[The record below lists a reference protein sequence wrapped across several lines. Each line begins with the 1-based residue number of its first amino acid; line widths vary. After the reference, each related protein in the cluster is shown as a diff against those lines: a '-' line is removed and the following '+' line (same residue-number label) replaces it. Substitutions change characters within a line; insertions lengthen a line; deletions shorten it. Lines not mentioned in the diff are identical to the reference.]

1 MTLDYY
7 RIFYYVAQY
16 QSFSKAAEILGNNQ
30 PNLSRCM
37 NLLESEL
44 GCKLL
49 VRTNRGVSL
58 TPEGE
63 RLFSHVAIANEQ
75 LMLGE
80 QEILKDKSLESGLV
94 TIGASETALRLFLL
108 NKLELFHHNY
118 PHVRL
123 QISNHSTPQAIRALS
138 HGTVDFSVVTTPIDI
153 KKPLHRTSL
162 LSFREILIGGS
173 SYAAIASRMQSLH
186 DLSEVPFISLGA
198 GTGTRE
204 LYSQYFLSHHLVFSP
219 DMEASTTDQILPMVA
234 HNLGIGFYPE
244 ALASEPIARGEVL
257 PIRLVE
263 PIPEREICLIRDTSR
278 VAQMLFSGTK
288 CALAAH
294 LRARAVCKALF
305 TSPRGAHP
313 RGAFLCNR
321 NEVPYYTRNACISSG
336 SGITRSAPRRVVT
349 IDAAAFATRSI
360 SSSSVV
366 PSPAMPC
373 SRI

>member
-138 HGTVDFSVVTTPIDI
+138 HGTVDFSVCNGSRSCLRIHTSGAYHRDIHEFTDMRHILQIAVLRHIDRGMCPVPGI
-153 KKPLHRTSL
+153 VS
-162 LSFREILIGGS
+162 
-173 SYAAIASRMQSLH
+173 AI
-186 DLSEVPFISLGA
+186 
-198 GTGTRE
+198 
-204 LYSQYFLSHHLVFSP
+204 
-219 DMEASTTDQILPMVA
+219 
-234 HNLGIGFYPE
+234 
-244 ALASEPIARGEVL
+244 IAV
-257 PIRLVE
+257 
-263 PIPEREICLIRDTSR
+263 
-278 VAQMLFSGTK
+278 
-288 CALAAH
+288 
-294 LRARAVCKALF
+294 
-305 TSPRGAHP
+305 
-313 RGAFLCNR
+313 
-321 NEVPYYTRNACISSG
+321 
-336 SGITRSAPRRVVT
+336 
-349 IDAAAFATRSI
+349 
-360 SSSSVV
+360 
-366 PSPAMPC
+366 
-373 SRI
+373 

>member
-123 QISNHSTPQAIRALS
+123 QISNHSTPQAVEAVRR
-138 HGTVDFSVVTTPIDI
+138 GTVDFAVVSTPVKADA
-153 KKPLHRTSL
+153 PLHMTML
-162 LSFREILIGGS
+162 HPYQEILIGGTEFGHLAGRQTTFEEIMQYPLICLGKETVTFQFYRQLFA
-173 SYAAIASRMQSLH
+173 SYGL
-186 DLSEVPFISLGA
+186 DFE
-198 GTGTRE
+198 
-204 LYSQYFLSHHLVFSP
+204 P
-219 DMEASTTDQILPMVA
+219 DTETATADQILPLVRSG
-234 HNLGIGFYPE
+234 LG
-244 ALASEPIARGEVL
+244 LAFIPKPMAKDAIDRGEVS
-257 PIRLVE
+257 E
-263 PIPEREICLIRDTSR
+263 IPLCEKIPSRNICLIYDSKHP
-278 VAQMLFSGTK
+278 FK
-288 CALAAH
+288 EAATQ
-294 LRARAVCKALF
+294 LKKM
-305 TSPRGAHP
+305 
-313 RGAFLCNR
+313 
-321 NEVPYYTRNACISSG
+321 I
-336 SGITRSAPRRVVT
+336 
-349 IDAAAFATRSI
+349 AANSFA
-360 SSSSVV
+360 SVE
-366 PSPAMPC
+366 
-373 SRI
+373 

>member
-153 KKPLHRTSL
+153 KKPLHKTSL

-173 SYAAIASRMQSLH
+173 SYAAI
-186 DLSEVPFISLGA
+186 

-278 VAQMLFSGTK
+278 PESI
-288 CALAAH
+288 AARK
-294 LRARAVCKALF
+294 LMEYLQR
-305 TSPRGAHP
+305 
-313 RGAFLCNR
+313 
-321 NEVPYYTRNACISSG
+321 
-336 SGITRSAPRRVVT
+336 
-349 IDAAAFATRSI
+349 DA
-360 SSSSVV
+360 
-366 PSPAMPC
+366 
-373 SRI
+373 

>member
-138 HGTVDFSVVTTPIDI
+138 HGTVLPM
-153 KKPLHRTSL
+153 PLLPPACRVCMTCRRFL
-162 LSFREILIGGS
+162 LS
-173 SYAAIASRMQSLH
+173 
-186 DLSEVPFISLGA
+186 LSEPEPA
-198 GTGTRE
+198 RE
-204 LYSQYFLSHHLVFSP
+204 
-219 DMEASTTDQILPMVA
+219 
-234 HNLGIGFYPE
+234 NC
-244 ALASEPIARGEVL
+244 
-257 PIRLVE
+257 
-263 PIPEREICLIRDTSR
+263 IP
-278 VAQMLFSGTK
+278 
-288 CALAAH
+288 
-294 LRARAVCKALF
+294 
-305 TSPRGAHP
+305 
-313 RGAFLCNR
+313 
-321 NEVPYYTRNACISSG
+321 
-336 SGITRSAPRRVVT
+336 
-349 IDAAAFATRSI
+349 SI
-360 SSSSVV
+360 F
-366 PSPAMPC
+366 
-373 SRI
+373 

>member
-58 TPEGE
+58 TPEGQ
-63 RLFSHVAIANEQ
+63 RLFEHVAIANEQ

-123 QISNHSTPQAIRALS
+123 QISNHSTPQAVEAVRR
-138 HGTVDFSVVTTPIDI
+138 GTVDFAVVSTPVKADA
-153 KKPLHRTSL
+153 PLHMTML
-162 LSFREILIGGS
+162 HPYQEILIGGTEFGHLAGRQTTFEEIMQYPLICLGKETVTFQFYRQLFA
-173 SYAAIASRMQSLH
+173 SYGL
-186 DLSEVPFISLGA
+186 DFE
-198 GTGTRE
+198 
-204 LYSQYFLSHHLVFSP
+204 P
-219 DMEASTTDQILPMVA
+219 DTETATADQILPLVRSG
-234 HNLGIGFYPE
+234 LG
-244 ALASEPIARGEVL
+244 LAFIPKPMAKDAIDRGEVS
-257 PIRLVE
+257 E
-263 PIPEREICLIRDTSR
+263 IPLCEKIPSRNICLIYDSTHP
-278 VAQMLFSGTK
+278 FK
-288 CALAAH
+288 EAATQ
-294 LRARAVCKALF
+294 LKKM
-305 TSPRGAHP
+305 
-313 RGAFLCNR
+313 
-321 NEVPYYTRNACISSG
+321 I
-336 SGITRSAPRRVVT
+336 
-349 IDAAAFATRSI
+349 AANSFA
-360 SSSSVV
+360 SVE
-366 PSPAMPC
+366 
-373 SRI
+373 